1 MDRLLSLHLGRPLA
15 INDHDSDVQF
25 PSARPSAP
33 GFVAMTHL
41 CRIIGR
47 LLSAVNSIENAQ
59 RWRDSPH
66 EPEIQAKVDEL
77 SLELSDWK
85 QTMLPEIGILDSMT
99 TEQCVLLST
108 YSSAVLLLFRPFMP
122 TPHWKPPLFD
132 RALMECFQA
141 SVDCIQLT
149 GGFTQKVPP
158 CHYFALHGLNL
169 FMSVMMLLHCIR
181 QANDESMLPQ
191 AEKQSQRGLSLLSQL
206 EKKWPLATQHKAIAE
221 EYRQFTQEMVQHGNR
236 VRCSFEESLHIGTVP
251 DTFDPWREFAA
262 QIDFESN
269 IFPSM
274 PDVAWMNELFQLSP
288 SKSQQEEPDG
298 ALPDNEPE
306 PVDSDIG
313 RETPT
318 DQPPSKR
325 RKLDGKGPICSFSFK
340 RRA

>member
-47 LLSAVNSIENAQ
+47 LLSTVNSIKDAQ
-59 RWRDSPH
+59 QWRVSPD
-66 EPEIQAKVDEL
+66 EPEMQAKVDGL
-77 SLELSDWK
+77 SLELSNWR
-85 QTMLPEIGILDSMT
+85 QTMLPEVGLSDSMT

-122 TPHWKPPLFD
+122 TPHWKPLLFD
-132 RALMECFQA
+132 RALRECFQA
-141 SVDCIQLT
+141 SVDCVHLT
-149 GGFTQKVPP
+149 GGFMQRVPP
-158 CHYFALHGLNL
+158 CHYFAFHGLNL
-169 FMSVMMLLHCIR
+169 FISVMMLLHCIR

-191 AEKQSQRGLSLLSQL
+191 AEEQSKRGLSLLSRL
-206 EKKWPLATQHKAIAE
+206 DKKWPFAAQHKAIAE
-221 EYRQFTQEMVQHGNR
+221 EYWQFTQEMVQQGNR

-288 SKSQQEEPDG
+288 SKSQQEEPDV
-298 ALPDNEPE
+298 ALPDNVQEPGDPCIE
-306 PVDSDIG
+306 RGV
-313 RETPT
+313 PT
-318 DQPPSKR
+318 DQPPTKR
-325 RKLDGKGPICSFSFK
+325 RRLEGKTPICSFSFK